1 MTENNLPSSESTQQQ
16 PAGAAPRSDAP
27 IVAKAGRYY
36 RNARYIMS
44 ALFIGFGVMCI
55 YDGFIK
61 WPREN
66 EIARLAPAKQAPPH
80 GDYDILINQVL
91 GGALPPLGLFVV
103 IRALYNSRGRYRLEG
118 GVLSAPGH
126 PPIPLDSLRKIDK
139 RQWEKKGIAYIE
151 YELASGKTGRVKLDD
166 FVYQRDPT
174 DKIFERIEAHAM
186 ATQG

>member
-1 MTENNLPSSESTQQQ
+1 MTENNLPSSESNPQ
-16 PAGAAPRSDAP
+16 PTPGAAPRSDAP
-27 IVAKAGRYY
+27 IVARAGHYY

-44 ALFIGFGVMCI
+44 ALFIGFGVYCI

-61 WPREN
+61 WPEEN
-66 EIARLAPAKQAPPH
+66 RIKMAAKRPPKH
-80 GDYDILINQVL
+80 GGYDIPINQGL
-91 GGALPPLGLFVV
+91 GCLLPPLGLFVV
-103 IRALYNSRGRYRLEG
+103 IRALLSSRGCYKLEA
-118 GVLSAPGH
+118 GVLSVPGH

-151 YELASGKTGRVKLDD
+151 YELADGRTGRVKLDN

-186 ATQG
+186 SMQG